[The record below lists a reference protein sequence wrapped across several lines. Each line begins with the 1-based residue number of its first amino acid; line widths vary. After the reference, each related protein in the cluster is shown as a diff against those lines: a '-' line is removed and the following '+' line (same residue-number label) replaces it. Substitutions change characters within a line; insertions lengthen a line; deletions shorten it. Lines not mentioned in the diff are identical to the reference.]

1 MGGKFNKGQPNKQ
14 SKVLFFNCCNETIK
28 HLFFDCHHA
37 KTIWRSVPIATELT
51 PPSLGSWLSN
61 FDLKEKKYIMVQVA
75 ALCWTIWRCRND
87 LIFKNC
93 KYIMVQVV
101 ALLLQHDDETIESF
115 RLVSRKLETTALKLF
130 TFHGWKFNNTRL
142 CTIFVFLVFLIHQQ
156 IPLKL
161 CN

>member
-1 MGGKFNKGQPNKQ
+1 MNWNKSVVSVIVTKLLNIFSLIIIMQRQSGG
-14 SKVLFFNCCNETIK
+14 L
-28 HLFFDCHHA
+28 
-37 KTIWRSVPIATELT
+37 PIYIAIAWTN
-51 PPSLGSWLSN
+51 PSSISRILGSWLSN

-75 ALCWTIWRCRND
+75 TLCWTIWRCRND

-115 RLVSRKLETTALKLF
+115 QFVSRKLETTALKLF
-130 TFHGWKFNNTRL
+130 TSHGWKFNNTRL